1 MFNLML
7 KLRSVL
13 NTLFFWF
20 LMKLDI
26 LVLEVTEDLVGQGG
40 EGAVAGPV
48 VNLVQGC
55 VMKVIV
61 VTQEVKGVPVYPAC
75 PVLLIKGFIF
85 IFISKC
91 RNAQIQIFGF

>member
-13 NTLFFWF
+13 KTLFFWF
-20 LMKLDI
+20 LLKLDI
-26 LVLEVTEDLVGQGG
+26 LILEVTEDLVCQGG
-40 EGAVAGPV
+40 EGAVAIPV

-75 PVLLIKGFIF
+75 PVLLIKGLIF
-85 IFISKC
+85 IFI
-91 RNAQIQIFGF
+91 